1 MEGNSNDAQNNWIPL
16 HETIT
21 NLCNRGRFL
30 RDGQTPRKE
39 ADSHKLDESSMRC
52 FSLEQTCKD
61 EMHRMKSAK
70 ERTFN
75 GLMNEDRVHEQEFS
89 NGQAKL
95 LINGK
100 NALNIFFLPSNNL
113 MDCIPTVLRHMS
125 SFAVKHFK
133 IRRTTSSGKSSSE
146 PLVRAR
152 VGIRIR
158 SLIFQPFTEK
168 SEYRKKEV
176 TKIYVKRAKAKI

>member
-1 MEGNSNDAQNNWIPL
+1 MEGNSNDAQSNRIPL

-30 RDGQTPRKE
+30 YDGQTPRKE

-61 EMHRMKSAK
+61 EMYRMNSAE

-89 NGQAKL
+89 NGRAKF

-100 NALNIFFLPSNNL
+100 
-113 MDCIPTVLRHMS
+113 TR
-125 SFAVKHFK
+125 
-133 IRRTTSSGKSSSE
+133 
-146 PLVRAR
+146 
-152 VGIRIR
+152 
-158 SLIFQPFTEK
+158 
-168 SEYRKKEV
+168 
-176 TKIYVKRAKAKI
+176 